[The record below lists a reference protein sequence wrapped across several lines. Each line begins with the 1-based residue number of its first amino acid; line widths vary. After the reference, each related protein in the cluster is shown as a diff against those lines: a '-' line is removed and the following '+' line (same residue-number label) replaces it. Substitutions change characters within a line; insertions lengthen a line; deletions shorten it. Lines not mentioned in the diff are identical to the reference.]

1 MAKLAHEHVGA
12 PEARRLLMLGLG
24 LLEWPAASGRRPVAR
39 AATSRLVSLLDQLGF
54 VQLDSINIVER
65 AHHHI
70 LWTRWP
76 GYQPAML
83 DALYEQAL
91 AFEHWTHDASLIPV
105 RFFPHWRPRF
115 ERYREAGA
123 WMRER
128 LGPDAPRVIASV
140 LERIGAEGPL
150 MSKDFAP
157 AQSSGAG
164 AAVGAGG
171 AGGWWNW
178 KPQKAALEYLWRTG
192 ELAVARRVNF
202 HKVYDLTERVLPEVA
217 GLPAPSPESHIDW
230 CCSSAIDRLGIAT
243 PREISAFWNDPSLE
257 RTRAW
262 CDAAA
267 REGRIVPVTVDP
279 PQDAK
284 SRLYHAFAA
293 ADWKERLAR
302 APEPTP
308 VPRLLS
314 PFDPLLRDRLR
325 ALRLFNFDYRFEAFT
340 PAAKR
345 KYGYYVLPILEGDR
359 LVGRADPQLD
369 RAAGKLEVR
378 LWWEQG
384 IRPTRSR
391 TSALE
396 EAVEVYAKFNSAES
410 WTLVR

>member
-1 MAKLAHEHVGA
+1 MAKPGLQHITAID
-12 PEARRLLMLGLG
+12 ARRLLMQGLG
-24 LLEWPAASGRRPVAR
+24 LLSKPPLLPPTAPTPPTPPTRPNPVSPAATR
-39 AATSRLVSLLDQLGF
+39 RLVSLLDQLGF

-76 GYQPAML
+76 AYHPSML

-128 LGPDAPRVIASV
+128 LGPDAPRVIASI

-157 AQSSGAG
+157 AGVRRAK
-164 AAVGAGG
+164 

-192 ELAVARRVNF
+192 KLAVARRVNF
-202 HKVYDLTERVLPEVA
+202 HKVYDLTGRVLPEVA
-217 GLPAPSPESHIDW
+217 GLPAPSPEAHIDW
-230 CCSSAIDRLGIAT
+230 CCSTAIERLGIAT

-279 PQDAK
+279 PQGAK

-314 PFDPLLRDRLR
+314 PFDPLLRDRQR
-325 ALRLFNFDYRFEAFT
+325 ALRLFNFEYRFEAFT

-345 KYGYYVLPILEGDR
+345 K
-359 LVGRADPQLD
+359 
-369 RAAGKLEVR
+369 
-378 LWWEQG
+378 
-384 IRPTRSR
+384 
-391 TSALE
+391 
-396 EAVEVYAKFNSAES
+396 
-410 WTLVR
+410 